1 MELFNEPIIQ
11 QKVLSDII
19 KNDNIITNSTMVG
32 GSFSGGKINIGSGEN
47 MFTANKDG
55 IFLGS
60 SSFET
65 APFSVDM
72 QGNLYA
78 GSATIAGDI
87 VSSNYSG
94 TAPYTGYKLEY
105 STGNAYFGG
114 AIISGSSI
122 IGTAGILANTIG
134 SAINS
139 SGNFINHLI
148 NSRINTSTGAILGT
162 FDVNATTQSNVGFR
176 AGNISWNASGDLVSG
191 EGVAMTPKG
200 LLGAKIIGGTSTAT
214 FSIDTNGNAIF
225 RGEVI
230 GATITGGIIKTAIS
244 GQRVEISTS
253 GTYQNSIAIFDSTGV
268 LGLHLFDDI
277 ISSIGNDTDIRFENE
292 NMKVYFPVPS
302 AAQSYF
308 NISKISTLEVNIGGY
323 PELTV
328 SGYSK
333 NHWRP
338 WTTNLDLGGASYRW
352 RDLYLN
358 GSIYLYGSSSGVV
371 TLKPSSTAGTWTF
384 TLPTGTGSSGQV
396 LATNGSGTTSWITP
410 SSFSGNLSDLY
421 INTVKNWGGY
431 GISNLGNLI
440 GSTSSSVN
448 LGSSASNSW
457 WNSLYVQYIYG
468 PTGSNP
474 INIKN
479 NAWTQSLIPDA
490 ANSFYCGLTSYYWY
504 QVSTR
509 IITGNNTSQR
519 IDFISTANKIQYHA
533 TSAHDFYQNGNIKAI
548 IDNNIWTAGN
558 LMADGTKPFVIKHPD
573 GSDRLLRYTA
583 QESPEV
589 ILRDRGK
596 AKTSSLK
603 ECEVLTPKHFEMI
616 TEPKELVTV
625 NITPIGD
632 NHIYIEGTPNNKGF
646 KVKSDNENV
655 EFFYEIIAIRKGYA
669 NSAIEI
675 DKNSKG
681 KDRELFNILKK

>member
-148 NSRINTSTGAILGT
+148 NTRINTSTGAILGT
-162 FDVNATTQSNVGFR
+162 FDVNATTQTNVGFR
-176 AGNISWNASGDLVSG
+176 AGTITWDAAGALVSG
-191 EGVAMTPKG
+191 SGVAMTPNG
-200 LLGAKIIGGTSTAT
+200 IIGAKAGVATFTIDTDGDAT
-214 FSIDTNGNAIF
+214 FSGDIT
-225 RGEVI
+225 
-230 GATITGGIIKTAIS
+230 GATITGGIIQTATSNDRIILNGSSNSLEFKNSDTMYASMSPYTLYQS
-244 GQRVEISTS
+244 GSPIGYGFSVNTGTVYSTTAAS
-253 GTYQNSIAIFDSTGV
+253 LSIYEGTGGTTST
-268 LGLHLFDDI
+268 DI
-277 ISSIGNDTDIRFENE
+277 ISDFIDLNGTTFSKSIIPSVGSSYDIGSTSYRYSNAYLNSIG
-292 NMKVYFPVPS
+292 
-302 AAQSYF
+302 
-308 NISKISTLEVNIGGY
+308 
-323 PELTV
+323 
-328 SGYSK
+328 
-333 NHWRP
+333 
-338 WTTNLDLGGASYRW
+338 
-352 RDLYLN
+352 
-358 GSIYLYGSSSGVV
+358 LYGSSSGVI
-371 TLKPSSTAGTWTF
+371 TFKPSSASGTWTL
-384 TLPTGTGSSGQV
+384 TLPTSAGSSGQV

-421 INTVKNWGGY
+421 INTAKNWGGY

-479 NAWTQSLIPDA
+479 NAWTQSLMPDYS
-490 ANSFYCGLTSYYWY
+490 NSFYCGLTSSYWY

-509 IITGNNTSQR
+509 IVTGNNTSQR